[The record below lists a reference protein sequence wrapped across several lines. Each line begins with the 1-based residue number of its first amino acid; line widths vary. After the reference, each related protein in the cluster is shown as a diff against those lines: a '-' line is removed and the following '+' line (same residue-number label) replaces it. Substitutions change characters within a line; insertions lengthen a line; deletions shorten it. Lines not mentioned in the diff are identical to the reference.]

1 MSKIH
6 PSVPRHLGPR
16 GASRGILNG
25 SETLGRY
32 TDPRGRE
39 RELVRHTGAA
49 ESTLVIDRLAYTL
62 GDQRLV
68 AHLAADE
75 PSENARIVASLYL
88 AHADGGRCRRLTP
101 EDLETAPFATQ
112 ESYAA
117 TAPEDPMGASGGELT
132 DERGCIYRLEAA
144 CRRGSIH
151 ELRWWRH
158 RKCGAQ
164 GPPEVLTV
172 RAVIGSL
179 ENYEPVR
186 ALTAQALAEYQRN
199 PRVSVATLDAEL
211 HRVYASRVVLNRALR
226 EAVLAAVR
234 DDELTMSEIAIRCGR
249 FRRDPNGWAIGET
262 SWLGRRIGI
271 LCESGKSSPTPWV
284 SSDVL
289 ALIARRGLGI
299 APREVELG

>member
-1 MSKIH
+1 VS
-6 PSVPRHLGPR
+6 PT
-16 GASRGILNG
+16 GASLGTLNG
-25 SETLGRY
+25 RETLGRY

-39 RELVRHTGAA
+39 RELVRHSGAA
-49 ESTLVIDRLAYTL
+49 ESTLVIDRLACTL

-88 AHADGGRCRRLTP
+88 ADADGRSCRRLTP
-101 EDLETAPFATQ
+101 EDLERMPFAT
-112 ESYAA
+112 EEPYAPNA
-117 TAPEDPMGASGGELT
+117 AEDPIRASGGDLI
-132 DERGCIYRLEAA
+132 DERGCMYRLQTD
-144 CRRGSIH
+144 CRGGSMQ

-158 RKCGAQ
+158 PKYAGD
-164 GPPEVLTV
+164 GPPGVLTA
-172 RAVIGSL
+172 RSVIGSL
-179 ENYEPVR
+179 EKYEPVR
-186 ALTAQALAEYQRN
+186 VLTAQALAVYRRD
-199 PRVSVATLDAEL
+199 PCVSVAALDAEL
-211 HRVYASRVVLNRALR
+211 RRVYASRVVLNRALR

-234 DDELTMSEIAIRCGR
+234 NDGLTMSEIAIRCGR
-249 FRRDPNGWAIGET
+249 LRHDPDGRSIGET
-262 SWLGRRIGI
+262 SWLGRRVGI

>member
-1 MSKIH
+1 
-6 PSVPRHLGPR
+6 
-16 GASRGILNG
+16 
-25 SETLGRY
+25 
-32 TDPRGRE
+32 
-39 RELVRHTGAA
+39 
-49 ESTLVIDRLAYTL
+49 VIDRLAYTL

-88 AHADGGRCRRLTP
+88 ADTDGRSCRRLIP
-101 EDLETAPFATQ
+101 EDLETMPFAT
-112 ESYAA
+112 EEAYAA
-117 TAPEDPMGASGGELT
+117 NAAEDPMRASGGELM
-132 DERGCIYRLEAA
+132 DERGGMYRLQTA
-144 CRRGSIH
+144 CRGGSMH

-158 RKCGAQ
+158 REYGVD

-172 RAVIGSL
+172 RSVIGSL
-179 ENYEPVR
+179 EDYEPVR
-186 ALTAQALAEYQRN
+186 ALTVQALADYRRD
-199 PRVSVATLDAEL
+199 PCVSVAALEAEL
-211 HRVYASRVVLNRALR
+211 RRVYASRVVLNRGLR
-226 EAVLAAVR
+226 EAVLGAVR
-234 DDELTMSEIAIRCGR
+234 DDDLTMSEIAIRCGR
-249 FRRDPNGWAIGET
+249 FRRDPNGRAIGET